1 MAPADDA
8 PEDLFRHSLTKR
20 QKISEE
26 PIAAT
31 EVTLPQLLTFG
42 GGCSK
47 RLPQTLQ
54 RLGLSR
60 PLVVTDPFIANQS
73 GLLAP
78 ILDMLKEAG
87 IAFTLFSDCVP
98 DPTTDSVAAGLEV
111 WHNAPERCD
120 CMVAVGGGSSI
131 DTAKAIS
138 LLAVHG
144 GAMRDYKV
152 PAVAPTGLPIVA
164 IPTTAGTGSECT
176 RVTIVTDTE
185 SDEKMLCMGFGL
197 MPRAALVDFELTMS
211 MPYRLTADSGLDS
224 LCHAMEAFVSKKA
237 NAFSNMHALVAMRA
251 IPPNL
256 RAVCADLGDRGAREA
271 LMSAATH
278 AGIAFSNASVT
289 LIHGMSRPIGI
300 GL

>member
-26 PIAAT
+26 PIAPT

-98 DPTTDSVAAGLEV
+98 DPTTDSV
-111 WHNAPERCD
+111 
-120 CMVAVGGGSSI
+120 
-131 DTAKAIS
+131 
-138 LLAVHG
+138 
-144 GAMRDYKV
+144 
-152 PAVAPTGLPIVA
+152 
-164 IPTTAGTGSECT
+164 
-176 RVTIVTDTE
+176 
-185 SDEKMLCMGFGL
+185 
-197 MPRAALVDFELTMS
+197 PRASRCGT
-211 MPYRLTADSGLDS
+211 T
-224 LCHAMEAFVSKKA
+224 HQ
-237 NAFSNMHALVAMRA
+237 
-251 IPPNL
+251 
-256 RAVCADLGDRGAREA
+256 RGATA
-271 LMSAATH
+271 WSPSAA
-278 AGIAFSNASVT
+278 AAA
-289 LIHGMSRPIGI
+289 
-300 GL
+300 